1 MKFSDST
8 ITKYIPSWIHSK
20 FTYESVF
27 SLICLCIILVISI
40 LELVF
45 GLIFANQCPIDNRI
59 PLYLVVSGTCGIANI
74 IMTFNFVRLLFC
86 IF

>member
-1 MKFSDST
+1 MKSSDSK

-20 FTYESVF
+20 YGSVF
-27 SLICLCIILVISI
+27 SLIFLCIILVISI

-59 PLYLVVSGTCGIANI
+59 PLYLVVSGTCGIGNV
-74 IMTFNFVRLLFC
+74 IMIFNFVRLLFC